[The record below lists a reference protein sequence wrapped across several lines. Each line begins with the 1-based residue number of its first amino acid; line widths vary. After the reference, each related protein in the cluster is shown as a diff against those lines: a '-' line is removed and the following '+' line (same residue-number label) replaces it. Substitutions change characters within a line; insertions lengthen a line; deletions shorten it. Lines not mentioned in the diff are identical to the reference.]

1 MASHPQRRLVPLL
14 LLLVSHLSPHWSSS
28 SSSRSSTNTALA
40 FVHQRRN
47 VVAIPPHL
55 KKSSVQTTATNDIIP
70 SSLRVRGGGGGG
82 IDRHSASSYVTAVGA
97 TKNAYINSDDDDDD
111 KYAKTAQQAI
121 QSIRFCC
128 KMCVASVLSEISV
141 LFVDADLF
149 AKFFGSSADTP
160 ILTWVDYIDI
170 FDGLALL
177 LFAGGLWRISQLYFI
192 SFSNMDD
199 KMDRQHLLHLFT
211 FMKWIWGGVAAS
223 TGGVALSMA
232 ATLPSHGNSGI
243 FAGILGRIACS
254 RLVAGAAGILG
265 VGATITLV
273 RCRKIVDAEVQ
284 SYREKHGIVEEEPK
298 QMKQLDALK
307 VAGYA
312 AYRSQALCS
321 ASFAVMSIFALLKW
335 IVSFEITDGGKLNF
349 VGQVF
354 AVSDFLTPFAMT
366 ALLVTLNR
374 ALVRAAIAEIIGD
387 DDSGDANDATVK
399 KKRKSGSGRSSD
411 DEIYH
416 DLFVA
421 QTGFYKKAGETLKGA
436 AIFRLLPYIAASV
449 CPYLLK
455 ALEWISPSGFAKAA
469 KVFGVAG

>member
-70 SSLRVRGGGGGG
+70 SSLRVRGGGN
-82 IDRHSASSYVTAVGA
+82 RRATSAAVGA
-97 TKNAYINSDDDDDD
+97 TKNADINSDNDDD

-211 FMKWIWGGVAAS
+211 FMTWIWGGVAAS

-254 RLVAGAAGILG
+254 RLVVGAAGILG
-265 VGATITLV
+265 VGAMITLV
-273 RCRKIVDAEVQ
+273 RCRNIVDAEVQ

-335 IVSFEITDGGKLNF
+335 TVSFEITDGGKLNF

-436 AIFRLLPYIAASV
+436 TIFRLLPYIATFL

>member
-1 MASHPQRRLVPLL
+1 M
-14 LLLVSHLSPHWSSS
+14 
-28 SSSRSSTNTALA
+28 
-40 FVHQRRN
+40 
-47 VVAIPPHL
+47 PP
-55 KKSSVQTTATNDIIP
+55 
-70 SSLRVRGGGGGG
+70 SLRVRGGGN
-82 IDRHSASSYVTAVGA
+82 RRATSAAVGA
-97 TKNAYINSDDDDDD
+97 TKNADINSDNDDD

-141 LFVDADLF
+141 LFVDANLF
-149 AKFFGSSADTP
+149 AKFFRSSAETATGAGAVAAP
-160 ILTWVDYIDI
+160 LLTWVDYIDI